1 MLLSAVQ
8 FIKSLWIYLRRKIE
22 DLFHK
27 GYIADEL
34 GYISKQVK
42 LFEKIPSHLVVIVG
56 NETISF
62 KDLANIA
69 VWCIAAGISFISFY
83 DHQGF
88 LKKNEAE
95 LFKALTEI
103 RKGNVDNI
111 IWGKKTKTRELNT
124 KNGTK
129 NGVTSSHSLHLNIF
143 SLADGKGS
151 LVELTKTLCQSVL
164 SGQTKSSEVN
174 RFVIDEKLHK
184 EMEIPD
190 PELIL
195 YCGDICSMYGFL
207 PWQIRVTEFLQLNTH
222 HNLKVTDFTK
232 VLSKYGKCVQRFGK

>member
-8 FIKSLWIYLRRKIE
+8 FIESVWISIRRKIE
-22 DLFHK
+22 DFFHK
-27 GYIADEL
+27 EYIADEL
-34 GYISKQVK
+34 GYITGQVE
-42 LFEKIPSHLVVIVG
+42 LFEKVPSHLVVIVG

-62 KDLANIA
+62 KDLANIV

-95 LFKALTEI
+95 LFKALTET
-103 RKGNVDNI
+103 RKGNIDNI
-111 IWGKKTKTRELNT
+111 IWGKKTKTRDLTT

-129 NGVTSSHSLHLNIF
+129 NGVISSHSLHLNIF
-143 SLADGKGS
+143 SLEDGKGS
-151 LVELTKTLCQSVL
+151 LVELAKTLCQSVL
-164 SGQTKSSEVN
+164 SGQTKSSDVN
-174 RFVIDEKLHK
+174 RVLIDEKLQR

-195 YCGDICSMYGFL
+195 YCGDTCSMYGFL
-207 PWQIRVTEFLQLNTH
+207 PWQIRVTEFLRMNTH
-222 HNLKVTDFTK
+222 HNIRVTDFIK
-232 VLSKYGKCVQRFGK
+232 LLSRYGKCVQRFGK

>member
-1 MLLSAVQ
+1 MTFSLFHVTWALFHMLLSAVQ

-83 DHQGF
+83 DHQ
-88 LKKNEAE
+88 
-95 LFKALTEI
+95 
-103 RKGNVDNI
+103 
-111 IWGKKTKTRELNT
+111 
-124 KNGTK
+124 
-129 NGVTSSHSLHLNIF
+129 GVTSSHSLHLNIF